1 MDERNHHQECAFPG
15 VVKGIEGKFQAQI
28 RINGMLHVDED
39 IYDTPEE
46 AARAYDRLS
55 LLYLGPYGTTNV
67 NRGLLP
73 DSVTYQDTKKFV
85 EVFREI
91 FELAR
96 GKKTEDYG
104 RTYAETGVRGIY
116 IKLMIKVG
124 RLRKLVWEGQK
135 PKNESTRDTLLDIAA
150 YAIYG
155 VMCLDEGNITGE
167 FEEKDELL
175 LRIMEELK

>member
-1 MDERNHHQECAFPG
+1 MKVGNHQDFTG
-15 VVKGIEGKFQAQI
+15 VISREDGKFQAQI
-28 RINGMLHVDED
+28 FIGTELHVDKEV
-39 IYDTPEE
+39 YDTPEE

-55 LLYLGPYGTTNV
+55 LLYLGDYGTTHV
-67 NRGLLP
+67 NYGLLP
-73 DSVTYQDTKKFV
+73 ETIAYRDTKKFV

-96 GKKTEDYG
+96 GRKTEDYG
-104 RTYAETGVRGIY
+104 RTYAETGVIGIY

-124 RLRKLVWEGQK
+124 RLRQLVWEGKK

-155 VMCLDEGNITGE
+155 VICLDENNIVGN

-175 LRIMEELK
+175 MRIMEELK